1 MRFARVGE
9 RREGTSDLRAAL
21 GIAPDRQIILIVGR
35 LSREKDH
42 LTLLRAVDRLQ
53 SNLNPHLL
61 VVGEGPERGR
71 IEQEIRQRGLT
82 EHVTL
87 TGLQRSAEPYYRI
100 ANLAV
105 LSSLSE
111 GSPNALLEAMSAGV
125 PVVAT
130 NVGGIPEIVTDGES
144 ALLVPAGDVESMAAA
159 MAKLL
164 TDTSLAQRFVE
175 RGRSLVLE
183 KHSPTARA
191 ERLAGIYQSL
201 ASRLR

>member
-1 MRFARVGE
+1 
-9 RREGTSDLRAAL
+9 L

>member
-1 MRFARVGE
+1 
-9 RREGTSDLRAAL
+9 L
-21 GIAPDRQIILIVGR
+21 GIASDRNIILIVGR

-42 LTLLRAVDRLQ
+42 LTLLRAVDRLP

-71 IEQEIRQRGLT
+71 LEQEIRQLGLT
-82 EHVTL
+82 ERVTL
-87 TGLQRSAEPYYRI
+87 TGQQRSAEPYYRI

-130 NVGGIPEIVTDGES
+130 NVGGIPEIVTDKES
-144 ALLVPAGDVESMAAA
+144 ALLVAPGDVENMAAA

-164 TDTSLAQRFVE
+164 GDPSLARRFVE

-183 KHSPTARA
+183 KHSPAARA
-191 ERLAGIYQSL
+191 ERLSGIYRTL
-201 ASRLR
+201 ATRLR